1 MVEAMG
7 YNECMSDA
15 SNTVGPAQNLRP
27 NTLKDYVGQDN
38 AVKTLEVFL
47 NAVKSRGEPSEH
59 LLFYG
64 PPGIGKTTLAH
75 IIANE
80 LHGEMKVTS
89 GAAMQKS
96 GDLAAILTNL
106 QDNDVLF
113 IDEIH
118 RLPRTVEEILYPVME
133 DYFLDIVIGKGPSA
147 RTVRLPVPRITIVGA
162 TTRLA
167 MLSAPLRDRF
177 GLILRLDYY
186 EPKDM
191 QKIIIRASKILGS
204 NITPEA
210 AKQIALRARR
220 TPRLANRI
228 LKRARDML
236 LVDGHKEINEE
247 NLVTLFELLELDEY
261 GLQDVDRK
269 YIETLGKKFQN
280 APVGI
285 ETLAAAMSEDR
296 QTIEEFIEP
305 YLLQIGFLKKTPRG
319 RVLTTP
325 AMKHM
330 KISVAKADEIEQ
342 QKLI

>member
-1 MVEAMG
+1 MR
-7 YNECMSDA
+7 YNDCMSDT
-15 SNTVGPAQNLRP
+15 SLNTGPAHNLRP
-27 NTLKDYVGQDN
+27 HSLGDYVGQDN
-38 AVKTLEVFL
+38 VVKTLEVFL

-80 LHGEMKVTS
+80 LQGEMKVTS
-89 GAAMQKS
+89 GAALQKS

-147 RTVRLPVPRITIVGA
+147 RTVRLPVPKITIVGA

-177 GLILRLDYY
+177 GLIMRLDYY

-191 QKIIIRASKILGS
+191 EKIILRAAQILETPISKD
-204 NITPEA
+204 A
-210 AKQIALRARR
+210 AKQIAVRSRR

-236 LVDGHKEINEE
+236 LVDGITEINDAS
-247 NLVTLFELLELDEY
+247 LAQLFVLLELDEY

-269 YIETLGKKFQN
+269 YMETLGKKFQN
-280 APVGI
+280 NPVGI
-285 ETLAAAMSEDR
+285 ETIASAMSEDR

-319 RVLTTP
+319 RMLTNS
-325 AMKHM
+325 AQKHM
-330 KISVAKADEIEQ
+330 GYKIVQDPPQ
-342 QKLI
+342 QSLI

>member
-1 MVEAMG
+1 
-7 YNECMSDA
+7 MSDT
-15 SNTVGPAQNLRP
+15 SPHSGPAHNLRP
-27 NTLKDYVGQDN
+27 HTLEDYIGQEN

-118 RLPRTVEEILYPVME
+118 RLPRTIEEILYPVME

-147 RTVRLPVPRITIVGA
+147 RTVRLPVPKITIVGA

-191 QKIIIRASKILGS
+191 EQIIMRASKILGTP
-204 NITPEA
+204 ITKAA
-210 AKQIALRARR
+210 AKQVAMRARR

-236 LVDGHKEINEE
+236 LMDGQKEIDET
-247 NLVTLFELLELDEY
+247 NLVKLFDLLELDEF

-269 YIETLGKKFQN
+269 YMDTLGRKFQN
-280 APVGI
+280 NPVGI
-285 ETLAAAMSEDR
+285 ETIASAMSEDR

-319 RVLTTP
+319 RVLTN
-325 AMKHM
+325 AALKHIGL
-330 KISVAKADEIEQ
+330 KDAVEQ
-342 QKLI
+342 QTLV

>member
-1 MVEAMG
+1 
-7 YNECMSDA
+7 MSDA
-15 SNTVGPAQNLRP
+15 SLNTGPAQSLRP
-27 NTLKDYVGQDN
+27 QSLNDYVGQDN
-38 AVKTLEVFL
+38 VIKTLEVFL

-177 GLILRLDYY
+177 GLIMRLDYY

-191 QKIIIRASKILGS
+191 EKIILRASNILGTP
-204 NITPEA
+204 ITKDA
-210 AKQIALRARR
+210 AKQIAVRSRR

-236 LVDGHKEINEE
+236 LVDGITEINDAS
-247 NLVTLFELLELDEY
+247 LAQLFVLLELDEF

-269 YIETLGKKFQN
+269 YMETLGKKFQN
-280 APVGI
+280 NPVGI
-285 ETLAAAMSEDR
+285 ETIASAMSEDR

-319 RVLTTP
+319 RTLTP
-325 AMKHM
+325 HAMRH
-330 KISVAKADEIEQ
+330 IGAKNEVVQES
-342 QKLI
+342 LV

>member
-1 MVEAMG
+1 
-7 YNECMSDA
+7 MSDA
-15 SNTVGPAQNLRP
+15 SPPIGPAQSLRP
-27 NTLKDYVGQDN
+27 QTLSDYVGQDN
-38 AVKTLEVFL
+38 VIKTLDVFL

-177 GLILRLDYY
+177 GLIMRLDYY

-191 QKIIIRASKILGS
+191 EKIILRASNILGTP
-204 NITPEA
+204 ITKNA
-210 AKQIALRARR
+210 AKQIAVRSRR

-236 LVDGHKEINEE
+236 LVDGITEINDDS
-247 NLVTLFELLELDEY
+247 LAQLFVLLELDEF

-269 YIETLGKKFQN
+269 YMETLGKKFQN
-280 APVGI
+280 NPVGI
-285 ETLAAAMSEDR
+285 ETIASAMSEDR

-305 YLLQIGFLKKTPRG
+305 YLLQIGFLRKTPRG
-319 RVLTTP
+319 RTLTP
-325 AMKHM
+325 HAMRH
-330 KISVAKADEIEQ
+330 IGAKNEVVQES
-342 QKLI
+342 LV